1 MAQRMQSA
9 ETWDERLSEALA
21 YCKVFVPLY
30 SPRYF
35 LSRQCGREWSVFS
48 SRVSRHQS
56 AVDTITVSGIVPA
69 LWVPVPF
76 QQLPAPAEQLQ
87 FNHAD
92 FGEEYADE
100 GLHGLIK
107 LSYFRDAYER
117 AVYGLAKRIVSVAEQ
132 TQLAVGDPYQDY
144 REVPAAFGEPSGPS
158 RGYEVSPGFRRDRAL
173 PGERS
178 RSGPAPF
185 GVSSAEGTV
194 PPTPVM
200 ESGHPPGS
208 AGASDGDVIQRI
220 AKVAAQLRD
229 HTAPEVDD
237 AAEAVSR
244 EIADMYLRIG
254 PPPPRRRPG
263 EIAIRGRA
271 ARTSKRVAGLPYRQR
286 TWPGAVGMAEQEV
299 PPGTSELEFA
309 HKIAREWADVPSDQ
323 LVAVLDA
330 MERRLKREHQLRAK
344 QDERRHALDLAR
356 LKEAERHHELE
367 LAKLQERRDR
377 MDKAHKQHLVGV
389 VAGMVVSLS
398 CIGGAT
404 WFGLTGHYLPM
415 GILVGPVLIALTK
428 MFVLRKSDAGDVGA
442 VATSLNRLISRAP
455 TNPAPAPAPA
465 PLDPGAGETS

>member
-1 MAQRMQSA
+1 MRRPLDMGEGEVRPLFLLSYAHTAAADPRGKDPSVWVQRFFRDLSDHVTQLTSLQVGSAGFMAQRMQSA

-254 PPPPRRRPG
+254 PPP
-263 EIAIRGRA
+263 
-271 ARTSKRVAGLPYRQR
+271 T
-286 TWPGAVGMAEQEV
+286 T
-299 PPGTSELEFA
+299 T
-309 HKIAREWADVPSDQ
+309 PS
-323 LVAVLDA
+323 
-330 MERRLKREHQLRAK
+330 
-344 QDERRHALDLAR
+344 
-356 LKEAERHHELE
+356 
-367 LAKLQERRDR
+367 RRDR
-377 MDKAHKQHLVGV
+377 
-389 VAGMVVSLS
+389 
-398 CIGGAT
+398 
-404 WFGLTGHYLPM
+404 
-415 GILVGPVLIALTK
+415 
-428 MFVLRKSDAGDVGA
+428 
-442 VATSLNRLISRAP
+442 
-455 TNPAPAPAPA
+455 
-465 PLDPGAGETS
+465 DPGPGSSDLEEGSRPPVPAEDMAGGGWHG

>member
-1 MAQRMQSA
+1 
-9 ETWDERLSEALA
+9 
-21 YCKVFVPLY
+21 
-30 SPRYF
+30 
-35 LSRQCGREWSVFS
+35 
-48 SRVSRHQS
+48 
-56 AVDTITVSGIVPA
+56 
-69 LWVPVPF
+69 
-76 QQLPAPAEQLQ
+76 
-87 FNHAD
+87 
-92 FGEEYADE
+92 
-100 GLHGLIK
+100 
-107 LSYFRDAYER
+107 
-117 AVYGLAKRIVSVAEQ
+117 
-132 TQLAVGDPYQDY
+132 
-144 REVPAAFGEPSGPS
+144 
-158 RGYEVSPGFRRDRAL
+158 
-173 PGERS
+173 
-178 RSGPAPF
+178 
-185 GVSSAEGTV
+185 
-194 PPTPVM
+194 
-200 ESGHPPGS
+200 
-208 AGASDGDVIQRI
+208 
-220 AKVAAQLRD
+220 
-229 HTAPEVDD
+229 
-237 AAEAVSR
+237 
-244 EIADMYLRIG
+244 
-254 PPPPRRRPG
+254 
-263 EIAIRGRA
+263 
-271 ARTSKRVAGLPYRQR
+271 
-286 TWPGAVGMAEQEV
+286 MAEQEV

-455 TNPAPAPAPA
+455 TNPAPTPA